1 MFILTEFKSGGVY
14 AVSNILT
21 DQKTVQVFEKK
32 DDADRYLML
41 LESNDYPD
49 KLEVLE
55 VDQDVVAINCSKFG
69 YEYTVI
75 SPDDFVSPPL

>member
-21 DQKTVQVFEKK
+21 DQKTVQVFERK

-55 VDQDVVAINCSKFG
+55 VDPDVVAINCNKFG

-75 SPDDFVSPPL
+75 SPDDFVIPPL